1 MVNIIHAYLERE
13 KPSGVQNKGL
23 PVSVCLLCYPK
34 NEKKSHTKKRESEVK
49 WKMAWSGKEGEK
61 GDQEESNE
69 RVYKRKRRSQG
80 K

>member
-1 MVNIIHAYLERE
+1 MLPKKGE
-13 KPSGVQNKGL
+13 KEVIR
-23 PVSVCLLCYPK
+23 
-34 NEKKSHTKKRESEVK
+34 KKRESEVK

>member
-34 NEKKSHTKKRESEVK
+34 NEKKKSY
-49 WKMAWSGKEGEK
+49 EK
-61 GDQEESNE
+61 E
-69 RVYKRKRRSQG
+69 RVRSKVENGLVGERGRERGSRG